1 MHILSTIVGTLLG
14 GGTVAALINYA
25 SSKGS
30 DWVKREDVYADHT
43 KELFERL
50 DKLTNERDE
59 LKDQVLEQS
68 KTIDILNGQIKQLRQ
83 DNEQLIEQV
92 RKLTEK
98 VNDLVKADTELKGAT
113 TK

>member
-1 MHILSTIVGTLLG
+1 MKEAMIALFSSLFGGTLG
-14 GGTVAALINYA
+14 AFYNYKGKVATTDA
-25 SSKGS
+25 S
-30 DWVKREDVYADHT
+30 REDIYADHT
-43 KELFERL
+43 RELFKRL
-50 DKLTNERDE
+50 DKLTDERDE

-68 KTIDILNGQIKQLRQ
+68 KTIDTLNGQIKQLRQ

>member
-1 MHILSTIVGTLLG
+1 MKEIVIAVVSSLFGGALG
-14 GGTVAALINYA
+14 AFFNYKGKTVSAIA
-25 SSKGS
+25 SQ
-30 DWVKREDVYADHT
+30 EDVYADHT
-43 KELFERL
+43 KELFKRL
-50 DKLTNERDE
+50 DKLTDERDE

-83 DNEQLIEQV
+83 DNERLIEQV

-98 VNDLVKADTELKGAT
+98 VNDLVKADTELEGAT